1 MVNSECSHGFRKRP
15 LALVYAAMALKK
27 PTNIDTESKE
37 DLTHLVILRNND
49 DVFHMKLH

>member
-1 MVNSECSHGFRKRP
+1 MQSWLYKKATSIGVCSYGF
-15 LALVYAAMALKK
+15 KK

-37 DLTHLVILRNND
+37 HLTHLVILRNND